1 MDTWSKFAAAFL
13 DPGVAAAWTPAILS
27 GTLVTISMGAAVVVA
42 GIASGLV
49 LALTR
54 AFGLTPVNLVII
66 FVIDVMRTVP
76 PLVLIVF
83 FYFALPSLGISASGW
98 VCAWA
103 ALSLI
108 LMAFSEEIFWAGIRS
123 IPSGQWE
130 AARSTGL
137 TFWATLRHVA
147 MPQAIRL
154 TIPPLTNR
162 AIAIVKATSFASVIA
177 VQDTLGTA
185 QTAVTYSFNATPLV
199 IAAVIYLV
207 LFMPL
212 IAFAR
217 RIEAR
222 FGWRR

>member
-1 MDTWSKFAAAFL
+1 MAAWLEFANAFL
-13 DPGVAAAWTPAILS
+13 NPGVAVKWAPTILMGAII
-27 GTLVTISMGAAVVVA
+27 TVSMGAAVVVA
-42 GIASGLV
+42 GIGGGLV
-49 LALTR
+49 LAVVRSFKLR
-54 AFGLTPVNLVII
+54 AINFIII
-66 FVIDVMRTVP
+66 FIADVMRTIP

-83 FYFALPSLGISASGW
+83 FYFALPSLGISVSGW

-108 LMAFSEEIFWAGIRS
+108 LMAFAEEIFWAGIRS
-123 IPSGQWE
+123 IPVGQWE

-137 TFWATLRHVA
+137 TFWATLRDVV
-147 MPQAIRL
+147 MPQAVRL

-162 AIAIVKATSFASVIA
+162 AIALIKATSFASVVA
-177 VQDTLGTA
+177 VQDILGAA
-185 QTAVTYSFNATPLV
+185 QTAATYSFNATPLV
-199 IAAVIYLV
+199 MAAIIYII
-207 LFMPL
+207 LFLPL